1 MNRQLN
7 PYQSDVEFIKYQVS
21 NYNIIT
27 SDNVVLGCKHLKTL
41 PHFKYVGGSFDCY
54 SNQLTSLK
62 GCPTY
67 VGSSLDCNCNQL
79 TSLEYCPT
87 YVGDNFYCRHNNIN
101 LSLPEGVIIQG
112 GFHNYA
118 II

>member
-1 MNRQLN
+1 MLKELE
-7 PYQSDVEFIKYQVS
+7 PYQNRAKPIKYRLGD
-21 NYNIIT
+21 YNIIT
-27 SDNVVLGCKHLKTL
+27 RDNVDLGCKHLKTL

-54 SNQLTSLK
+54 NNHLTSLK
-62 GCPTY
+62 GCPTSI
-67 VGSSLDCNCNQL
+67 GGDFDCNCNQL